1 MTHSTRRQALPLSG
15 SWHSG
20 TFSKCT
26 SKCNDECHT
35 APSNPRAA
43 TVDDFGAVAA
53 RMISRRNILKGGALA
68 GMVLA
73 TASLDGLATERVAM
87 AQDGMQIG
95 FTPISASSAD
105 SVVVP
110 EGYSWNTFLRW
121 GDPIIKGTPGL
132 TTDYSNLTVE
142 QQEGAFGYNNDFV
155 AFVPATRGGTE
166 SDEGLLVVNHE
177 YTQGEL
183 MFASYDPD
191 NPTEVQVN
199 IEIAAHGASVVEV
212 YREGGA
218 MYYRRG
224 GALNRRITG
233 TTPMTMTGPAA
244 GHAKLRTST
253 DPSGTEVMG
262 TFNNCAGGKT
272 PWGTI
277 LTAEENFNQYF
288 GLPDGA
294 AAPAE
299 DDPVRV
305 DHDRYGVAYEASG
318 RKWERFVDRFDLSKE
333 PNEPYR
339 HGWIVEIDPYDP
351 DFVPRKHTALGR
363 FKHEG
368 AETTVAPDGRLVAY
382 LGDDERFDY
391 LYKYVS
397 NGTYSPDNT
406 LEENM
411 ALLDDGTLYVATF
424 SDDQTGQWIPL
435 VHGQNG
441 LTAENGF
448 ADQGDVLIRARA
460 AGDTVGAT
468 PMDRPEDVQPDPNR
482 PGYVYVACTNNTR
495 RTEEVGVNAAN
506 PRLDNQWGHVIELVE
521 AGNDVGATTFSW
533 DFLLL
538 CGDPEDDSTFFGGYD
553 KSQVSPIS
561 APDNLAFTPSGDL
574 LVATDGQ
581 PGGLELND
589 AFHWVPL
596 TGSER
601 GHVQQFLSVPVG
613 AEACG
618 PEFTPDGQTLF
629 CAVQHPGDGGTLAAP
644 ISQFPDPG
652 RGARPAM
659 ISIWKTGGGVVGS

>member
-1 MTHSTRRQALPLSG
+1 MTHKRMSLPLLG

-20 TFSKCT
+20 SFSKCS
-26 SKCNDECHT
+26 SKCNDECYKP
-35 APSNPRAA
+35 ASN
-43 TVDDFGAVAA
+43 TEFEVDDFGTVAT
-53 RMISRRNILKGGALA
+53 RMISRRNVLRGGALA

-73 TASLDGLATERVAM
+73 TASFEGLATERAAF
-87 AQDGMQIG
+87 AQDGSQIG
-95 FTPISASSAD
+95 FTPISAGTAD

-110 EGYSWNTFLRW
+110 DGYSWNTFLRW
-121 GDPIIKGTPGL
+121 GDPIISGTPGL
-132 TTDYSNLTVE
+132 NTDYSSLTAE
-142 QQEGAFGYNNDFV
+142 QQEGAFGYNNDYV
-155 AFVPATRGGTE
+155 AYLPATRGGAE
-166 SDEGLLVVNHE
+166 SEEGLLFVNHE

-183 MFASYDPD
+183 MFADYDSD
-191 NPTEVQVN
+191 NPTEEQVN
-199 IEIAAHGASVVEV
+199 IELAAHGGSVVEV
-212 YREGGA
+212 YRHEGA

-224 GALNRRITG
+224 AALNRRITAN
-233 TTPMTMTGPAA
+233 TPMELVGPAA
-244 GHAKLRTST
+244 GHDLLKTNADAT
-253 DPSGTEVMG
+253 GTQVLG
-262 TFNNCAGGKT
+262 TLNNCAGGKT
-272 PWGTI
+272 PWGTV

-288 GLPDGA
+288 GLPEGA
-294 AAPAE
+294 AVPAE
-299 DDPVRV
+299 DDPTRV
-305 DHDRYGVAYEASG
+305 NHERYGVGYGPSG
-318 RKWERFVDRFDLSKE
+318 RKWERFVDRFDLSAE

-351 DFVPRKHTALGR
+351 TFVPRKHTALGR

-368 AETTVAPDGRLVAY
+368 AEIGLAPDGRVVAY

-397 NGTYSPDNT
+397 NGTYSAENS
-406 LEENM
+406 LEQNM
-411 ALLDDGTLYVATF
+411 ALLDDGTLYVARF
-424 SDDQTGQWIPL
+424 NDDQTGEWIPL
-435 VHGQNG
+435 VHGTNG
-441 LTAENGF
+441 LTPENGF
-448 ADQGDVLIRARA
+448 ADQGEVLIKARLA
-460 AGDTVGAT
+460 ADTVGAT
-468 PMDRPEDVQPDPNR
+468 PMDRPEDVTPDPNR

-506 PRLDNQWGHVIELVE
+506 PRLDNRWGHVIELVE
-521 AGNDVGATTFSW
+521 AGNDFGAITFSW

-538 CGDPEDDSTFFGGYD
+538 CGDPTDPSTFFGGYD
-553 KSQVSPIS
+553 TSQVSPIS
-561 APDNLAFTPSGDL
+561 APDNLIFTPSGDL

-596 TGSER
+596 TGAER

-659 ISIWKTGGGVVGS
+659 ISIWKDGGGTVGS